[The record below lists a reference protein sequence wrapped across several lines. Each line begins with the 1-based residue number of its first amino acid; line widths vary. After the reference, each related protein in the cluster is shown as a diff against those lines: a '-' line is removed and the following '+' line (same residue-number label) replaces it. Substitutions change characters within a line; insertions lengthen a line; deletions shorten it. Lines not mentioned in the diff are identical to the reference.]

1 MRYFHFFFY
10 QGQDVCSPVRFSTMS
25 VLLSV
30 TDWLNVV
37 LGQQT
42 LFGGRVNFKLI
53 EGNTKVE
60 FYIFFVLHTICKIKE
75 EKMPVVCAV
84 I

>member
-1 MRYFHFFFY
+1 
-10 QGQDVCSPVRFSTMS
+10 MS

-30 TDWLNVV
+30 TDWLNV

-42 LFGGRVNFKLI
+42 LFGARVNFKLI
-53 EGNTKVE
+53 EGNNTKVE

-75 EKMPVVCAV
+75 KKIPVVCAV